1 MATINFTCPHCQSQ
15 MNFPSTAVGQQG
27 KCSGCL
33 QNVTIQP
40 DLRPPLPN
48 PTAKRKIIIFAA
60 VAASAFGVVILCISG
75 SLLVYFSQ
83 QEGISIHIPQQEGTS
98 IPISQ
103 KEGISIPLNSGK
115 EDLRPSNI
123 TEEMFRA
130 FVMAESSEPQALAVM
145 QKYMVG
151 PEDATKGARNA
162 TLEEFRASLKNYQN
176 QYIERWIKIISRE
189 KMGVTLDTTIVQWSE
204 MKILATIDNFSEVLI
219 DPNDDTEFSSVT
231 FLSKGNEYFYI
242 FCNEIFVHA
251 SLREK
256 FFVGDQVSTGSVKQI
271 HMGWATNRSS
281 HWPVNLTDRLRALND
296 KELTFLIYLLEKKG
310 FE

>member
-1 MATINFTCPHCQSQ
+1 

-83 QEGISIHIPQQEGTS
+83 Q
-98 IPISQ
+98 
-103 KEGISIPLNSGK
+103 EGISIPLNSGK